1 MEEKNN
7 FFIKFSIGL
16 KSFFISAFCTIFLI
30 FVLAVFLCYSN
41 VSEKIIDTAL
51 IIISSFSIM
60 LGGVFMEKNLKQK
73 GLLYGSVFGIVYMIV
88 LFSISSLM
96 NGDFSIEINSVIMIL
111 LGILAG
117 CFGGIIGVNFY
128 K

>member
-7 FFIKFSIGL
+7 FFMKFSVWL
-16 KSFFISAFCTIFLI
+16 KCFFISAFCTII
-30 FVLAVFLCYSN
+30 FMFGLAVFLCYSN

-60 LGGVFMEKNLKQK
+60 IGSVFMEKNLKQK
-73 GLLYGSVFGIVYMIV
+73 GLLYGSVLGISYMLG
-88 LFSISSLM
+88 LFLISSFAS
-96 NGDFSIEINSVIMIL
+96 GDFSIEINSVIMMFV
-111 LGILAG
+111 GILAG
-117 CFGGIIGVNFY
+117 SLGGIIGVNFF